1 MDGQEHLRAAVRKE
15 VSYERQE
22 IGRPPYWDNRK
33 ARHIYEY
40 LETIEAGISLTGPEV
55 KSFVPAGEL
64 YGQLCGVQ
72 ARRSVADRPA
82 HCPVYECRYVEQNA
96 DRPRK
101 TADART
107 GNRVVCRES
116 GTEGPDRGS
125 VEAVSQVREDQG
137 GVGSWTGPQAAR
149 SPRGTEAPCRDPGY
163 AARIARITAPS
174 GSMTGRRL
182 SERVRQPCSLW
193 DVHGIEGYTMEA
205 AFGKAPLISRKGKNT
220 DALGRFA

>member
-1 MDGQEHLRAAVRKE
+1 MSAKKSGGPL
-15 VSYERQE
+15 
-22 IGRPPYWDNRK
+22 IGDNRK

-55 KSFVPAGEL
+55 KSLRAGQVNFTDSYVEF
-64 YGQLCGVQ
+64 
-72 ARRSVADRPA
+72 RRGEAWLIGLHIAPYTNA
-82 HCPVYECRYVEQNA
+82 GYVEQNA

-101 TADART
+101 LLMHAQEIA
-107 GNRVVCRES
+107 S
-116 GTEGPDRGS
+116 FAATEGPDRGS

-174 GSMTGRRL
+174 GSMTGRRFRSASPAVFPL
-182 SERVRQPCSLW
+182 GCSR
-193 DVHGIEGYTMEA
+193 DGGHTMEA